1 MTLEEF
7 EMLTDE
13 QKRQALAYQETYE
26 EYKDLEA
33 KSMIFKCK
41 PTYNF
46 QSIEFEWEAGT
57 DLDLEAMFNL
67 YDYIVKKLQ
76 EIAPEQP
83 TNTVKKEPKPKKK
96 VIPATEKQLSIMDKF
111 GIDYPEDCSV
121 ELAQK
126 LIQESIEKSK

>member
-46 QSIEFEWEAGT
+46 QSVEFEWEGSC
-57 DLDLEAMFNL
+57 DEDLEAMFNL
-67 YDYIVKKLQ
+67 YDHIVKRLQ
-76 EIAPEQP
+76 EIAPEQDTKP
-83 TNTVKKEPKPKKK
+83 VRFKTTKPKQKMASEAQLDYMDALGIK
-96 VIPATEKQLSIMDKF
+96 HPSNCSSATAMRLLSSHLDGK
-111 GIDYPEDCSV
+111 E
-121 ELAQK
+121 E
-126 LIQESIEKSK
+126 

>member
-13 QKRQALAYQETYE
+13 QKRQALAYQETYN
-26 EYKDLEA
+26 EYKELEA
-33 KSMIFKCK
+33 HSMIFKCK

-46 QSIEFEWEAGT
+46 QSIEFEFEAGNNE
-57 DLDLEAMFNL
+57 DLEVMFNL

-83 TNTVKKEPKPKKK
+83 TNTVKKEPKKK
-96 VIPATEKQLSIMDKF
+96 VVPATEKQLSIMDKF

-121 ELAQK
+121 EQAVK
-126 LIQESIEKSK
+126 LIKENMEKSK